1 MLTDQLTDEE
11 LQLAARA
18 LSIHRVQMRRKL
30 MKLTPGEPSFASTL
44 REIRETQA
52 LVSKLNGIDLDRLA
66 S

>member
-11 LQLAARA
+11 LQLASRA

-30 MKLTPGEPSFASTL
+30 MKLAPGEPSFNSTL
-44 REIRETQA
+44 REIKETQA
-52 LVSKLNGIDLDRLA
+52 LVSKLNGIDLARLA